1 MGNADRRIRRLRS
14 KVAASMPDNLKS
26 ELPTSFTFSQSSLQ
40 DYFDCPRRFQLRYIE
55 HLAWPAV
62 ETEPVLENERR
73 QQEGQLFHRMVQ
85 QHLVGLPVE
94 KLTRLANS
102 PDLLRWWM
110 NYLGYK
116 FDWDG
121 YLKYTELS
129 LSAPCGSQRLLA
141 KYDLVAMTPGRN
153 ALIFDWKTNHK
164 RPKDEWMAARMQT
177 RVYRA
182 LLVQAGSYLNSGAPI
197 PPGQVE
203 MVYWYADFPSEPTR
217 FPYNP
222 AQFKRDWDALTSLV
236 NEIGNQR
243 QFPLTE
249 DEKKCAY
256 CPYRSYCNRGGK
268 AGGLDEYEAG
278 METAEADF
286 NLNFEQIA
294 EIEF

>member
-1 MGNADRRIRRLRS
+1 
-14 KVAASMPDNLKS
+14 MPDNLKS
-26 ELPTSFTFSQSSLQ
+26 ELPPFFTFSQSSLQ

-94 KLTRLANS
+94 KLTRLANAL
-102 PDLLRWWM
+102 DLSRWWK

-116 FDWDG
+116 FELDDCS
-121 YLKYTELS
+121 KYTELT
-129 LSAPCGSQRLLA
+129 LSAPAGSHRLLA
-141 KYDLVAMTPGRN
+141 KYDLVAMLPGRK
-153 ALIFDWKTNHK
+153 AIIFDWKTYHK

-182 LLVQAGSYLNSGAPI
+182 LLVQAGAYLNGGAPI
-197 PPGQVE
+197 QPGQVE
-203 MVYWYADFPSEPTR
+203 MVYWYADFPSEPAR
-217 FPYNP
+217 FPYN
-222 AQFKRDWDALTSLV
+222 AAHFKRDWDALTSLI
-236 NEIGNQR
+236 NEIGNHR
-243 QFPLTE
+243 NFPLTE
-249 DEKKCAY
+249 DDKKCAY
-256 CPYRSYCNRGGK
+256 CPYRSFCDRGGK
-268 AGGLDEYEAG
+268 AGALDGSDAEI
-278 METAEADF
+278 ETAAAEI

>member
-1 MGNADRRIRRLRS
+1 
-14 KVAASMPDNLKS
+14 MPDDLKS
-26 ELPTSFTFSQSSLQ
+26 ELPASFIFSQSSLQ

-55 HLAWPAV
+55 HLLWPAV

-85 QHLVGLPVE
+85 QHLVGLPEPV
-94 KLTRLANS
+94 LTRQAKS
-102 PDLLRWWM
+102 PDLSRWWGH
-110 NYLGYK
+110 YLGYEFK
-116 FDWDG
+116 LDG
-121 YLKYTELS
+121 FSKYTELT
-129 LSAPCGSQRLLA
+129 LTAPAGSYRLLA
-141 KYDLVAMTPGRN
+141 KYDLVAVLPGQK
-153 ALIFDWKTNHK
+153 ALIFDWKTYHK
-164 RPKDEWMAARMQT
+164 RPKDEWMAIRMQT

-182 LLVQAGSYLNSGAPI
+182 LLVQAGAYLNGAAPI

-217 FPYNP
+217 LPYS
-222 AQFKRDWDALTSLV
+222 AVQYKRDWEALTRLV
-236 NEIGNQR
+236 NEIADQR
-243 QFPLTE
+243 LFPLTN

-268 AGGLDEYEAG
+268 AGALDESDAG
-278 METAEADF
+278 METAEAEL

>member
-1 MGNADRRIRRLRS
+1 
-14 KVAASMPDNLKS
+14 MPETLKS
-26 ELPTSFTFSQSSLQ
+26 ELPASFSFSQSSLQ

-55 HLAWPAV
+55 RLAWPAV

-102 PDLLRWWM
+102 PDLARWWG
-110 NYLGYK
+110 NYLGYE
-116 FDWDG
+116 FELDG
-121 YLKYTELS
+121 YSKYTELA
-129 LSAPCGSQRLLA
+129 LTAPAGSHHLLA
-141 KYDLVAMTPGRN
+141 KYDLVAILPGSK
-153 ALIFDWKTNHK
+153 AIIFDWKTYHK

-182 LLVQAGSYLNSGAPI
+182 LLVQAGAYLNGGTPI
-197 PPGQVE
+197 QPGQVE

-217 FPYNP
+217 FPYSS
-222 AQFKRDWDALTSLV
+222 AQYKRDWDALNGL
-236 NEIGNQR
+236 IGEVAQNR
-243 QFPLTE
+243 TFPLTE

-268 AGGLDEYEAG
+268 AGALEASEAE
-278 METAEADF
+278 MESASSDF